1 MQEKQL
7 LVSAEVLTHFD
18 PQKKLLLSCDASPCG
33 VGAVLSYE
41 WEDGSDRPIAY
52 ASRTLSP
59 AEKKYAQLEK
69 EGLAIVFGVSKFHQF
84 LLGRE
89 FTILSD
95 HKLLQYLFSE
105 NHSVPPMASARI
117 QRWALTLSAYRYR
130 IKFRAGKQLGNAD
143 ALSRL
148 PLDEPCPDAAEPS
161 KIVLVV
167 EALDNCGSSIST
179 ASIKT
184 WTDRDIILSR
194 VRDAVAHGDWRLLA
208 QEREFRPYVS
218 RKLELSVNGGCVLL
232 GSRIIVPQAG
242 RRQFSKSSTR
252 PTRK

>member
-1 MQEKQL
+1 M
-7 LVSAEVLTHFD
+7 
-18 PQKKLLLSCDASPCG
+18 
-33 VGAVLSYE
+33 LSYE

-69 EGLAIVFGVSKFHQF
+69 EGLAIVFGVSKYHQF

-161 KIVLVV
+161 KIVLMV

-252 PTRK
+252 PTRE